1 MIPIVTPEQMR
12 AIDANATDDVD
23 VLVERAG
30 AAVARTAIQMLGGTY
45 GRRVTVIAGPGNNGA
60 DGLVAARRLARKGVQ
75 VQIIDAR
82 EAPRV
87 LPVCDLVIDAAYGT
101 GFHGDWFAPD
111 AASAQVLAVDVPSGL
126 DALTGR
132 AGDGVLPADRT
143 VTFAAL
149 KPGLLF
155 PPGSQLAGVVEVA
168 DIGLDTS
175 DADTWLVQ
183 GSDVRDWLPSRAA
196 DAHKWRSA
204 VWVIA
209 GSGGM
214 RGAANLATRAAQRSG
229 AGMVRLSS
237 PGFGSDAGTPT
248 EAVGVSLPAVSW
260 AAEALA
266 ESERFHALV
275 VGPGLGRADGTAENV
290 RELVEKLAV
299 PVVIDGDGLF
309 ALAWSANG
317 AAAILRNRQAPTVL
331 TPHDGEFALLR
342 GQRVGADRIGAARRL
357 ADECGCVVLLKGAAT
372 VVAEPGGP
380 AYVVTAGD
388 ARLATAGTGDV
399 LAGICGAL
407 LAQQVR
413 PAEAAAA
420 AAWLHGEAARR
431 GPAIGLVAGDIPDL
445 LPLVLSEL

>member
-1 MIPIVTPEQMR
+1 M
-12 AIDANATDDVD
+12 
-23 VLVERAG
+23 
-30 AAVARTAIQMLGGTY
+30 
-45 GRRVTVIAGPGNNGA
+45 
-60 DGLVAARRLARKGVQ
+60 
-75 VQIIDAR
+75 
-82 EAPRV
+82 
-87 LPVCDLVIDAAYGT
+87 
-101 GFHGDWFAPD
+101 
-111 AASAQVLAVDVPSGL
+111 
-126 DALTGR
+126 
-132 AGDGVLPADRT
+132 
-143 VTFAAL
+143 
-149 KPGLLF
+149 
-155 PPGSQLAGVVEVA
+155 
-168 DIGLDTS
+168 
-175 DADTWLVQ
+175 
-183 GSDVRDWLPSRAA
+183 PSRAA

-237 PGFGSDAGTPT
+237 PGFGPDAGTPT

-266 ESERFHALV
+266 QSERFHALV
-275 VGPGLGRADGTAENV
+275 VGPGLGRADGTGENV
-290 RELVEKLAV
+290 RELVEKLTV

-380 AYVVTAGD
+380 AYVITAGD

-420 AAWLHGEAARR
+420 AAWLHGQAARR
-431 GPAIGLVAGDIPDL
+431 GPSVGLVAGDIPDL

>member
-12 AIDANATDDVD
+12 VIDAAASDDVTT
-23 VLVERAG
+23 LIERAG
-30 AAVARTAIQMLGGTY
+30 AAVARAAIQMLGGTY
-45 GRRVTVIAGPGNNGA
+45 GRRVVVLAGPGNNGA
-60 DGLVAARRLARKGVQ
+60 DGLVAARRLARRGVQ
-75 VQIIDAR
+75 VDIVDAR
-82 EAPRV
+82 HAPPV
-87 LPVCDLVIDAAYGT
+87 LASCDLVIDAAYGT

-111 AASAQVLAVDVPSGL
+111 CAGTPVLAVDVPSGI

-155 PPGSQLAGVVEVA
+155 SPASELAGSVEVA

-175 DADTWLVQ
+175 DATAWLVQ
-183 GSDVRDWLPSRAA
+183 GADVREWLPSRAA

-214 RGAANLATRAAQRSG
+214 RGAANLATRAAQRAG

-237 PGFGSDAGTPT
+237 PGFGSDASTPT
-248 EAVGVSLPAVSW
+248 EAVGMSLPAVSW

-266 ESERFHALV
+266 EAERFHALV
-275 VGPGLGRADGTAENV
+275 IGPGLGRADGTGENV
-290 RELVEKLAV
+290 RELVEKLPI

-309 ALAWSANG
+309 ALAWSPNG
-317 AAAILRNRQAPTVL
+317 AVAVLRGRDAPTVL

-342 GQRVGADRIGAARRL
+342 GERVGADRISAARRL
-357 ADECGCVVLLKGAAT
+357 ADECGCVVLLKGSAT
-372 VVAEPGGP
+372 VIAEPGGL

-407 LAQQVR
+407 LAQQVP
-413 PAEAAAA
+413 PAQAAAA
-420 AAWLHGEAARR
+420 AAWLHGRAAGR

-445 LPLVLSEL
+445 LPQVMSEL